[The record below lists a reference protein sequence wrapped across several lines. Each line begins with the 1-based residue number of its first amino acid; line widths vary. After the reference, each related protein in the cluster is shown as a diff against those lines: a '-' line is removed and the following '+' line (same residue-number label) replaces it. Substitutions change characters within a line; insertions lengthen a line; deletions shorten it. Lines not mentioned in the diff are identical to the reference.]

1 MGQSH
6 VILQGPPESQQEQ
19 GRAVYG
25 AVSVRRL
32 RSGGGTGALAARG
45 GTWRLVARCSAMC
58 ALCLSL
64 QPDVPALPKAMPAE
78 QTTTPV
84 RPFEQ
89 TNSRLVLC

>member
-1 MGQSH
+1 MGQSR

-25 AVSVRRL
+25 AASVRRL

-64 QPDVPALPKAMPAE
+64 QPDVPAPKAPAE

-84 RPFEQ
+84 RPQ